1 MGKEDDNQY
10 ADAENCVEGDLS
22 TILIPLVI
30 LAVYVVVLY
39 LVCASTPVNGQL
51 TTIPALGQEIS
62 QGNIPSITYEQRGV
76 AREAIRDV
84 FLNRTG
90 LASQIR
96 DHVEDISLES
106 INPAHV
112 NTGGLGIITPDAL
125 ITSITQSDASPTTR
139 MDAIQAVLR
148 RLASDSNTA
157 MGSGMD
163 TVSATGNLALMGWA
177 GLGWAGL
184 GWAGLN

>member
-1 MGKEDDNQY
+1 M
-10 ADAENCVEGDLS
+10 
-22 TILIPLVI
+22 
-30 LAVYVVVLY
+30 
-39 LVCASTPVNGQL
+39 CASTPVNAQL
-51 TTIPALGQEIS
+51 TTIPSLGQEIS
-62 QGNIPSITYEQRGV
+62 QGDIPSITYEQRGV
-76 AREAIRDV
+76 AREAIRDI

-163 TVSATGNLALMGWA
+163 TVSVTGNLALSPYNSVTDMVLYNPDTVPIPPSVNISYYNMFMGSLLWIITVQ
-177 GLGWAGL
+177 L
-184 GWAGLN
+184 